1 MFIDVLRLYSTLL
14 NNDIRLVIVRALI
27 LMRNRGLIE
36 CLALCE
42 LFFLRLLQC
51 QDRLLRVTIQTH
63 IVNDI
68 KKQNDRHK
76 NHKLNSVRSR
86 PSFPRLATLPLSLPL
101 DLTELHVHH
110 RQRRQCHRREDGLGE
125 CDTRAP
131 LPMASE

>member
-36 CLALCE
+36 CLPLCE

-68 KKQNDRHK
+68 KKQNDKHK

-86 PSFPRLATLPLSLPL
+86 PSFSSFHPLSLSLCRPYK
-101 DLTELHVHH
+101 TS
-110 RQRRQCHRREDGLGE
+110 C
-125 CDTRAP
+125 AP
-131 LPMASE
+131 LSKTAMPPL